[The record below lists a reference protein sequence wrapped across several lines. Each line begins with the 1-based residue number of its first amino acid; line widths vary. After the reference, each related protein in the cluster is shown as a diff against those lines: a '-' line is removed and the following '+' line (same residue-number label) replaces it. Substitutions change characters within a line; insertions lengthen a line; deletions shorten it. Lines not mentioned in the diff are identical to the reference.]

1 MKLTK
6 LKELKTNV
14 KTIANEIQDY
24 VLEKGFLI
32 DEDDQLIIDTF
43 EDMMELIDEQINRRL
58 YSKRYN
64 KNPKLARESKVKNR
78 LLMGLWRVKKK

>member
-1 MKLTK
+1 MKLTD
-6 LKELKTNV
+6 LQNLKTRV

-43 EDMMELIDEQINRRL
+43 EDMMELIDEQINRRV
-58 YSKRYN
+58 YSRKYN
-64 KNPKLARESKVKNR
+64 KNPKLARESKVKTR
-78 LLMGLWRVKKK
+78 LLNALWRKK

>member
-1 MKLTK
+1 MKLTD
-6 LKELKTNV
+6 LQNLKTRV

-43 EDMMELIDEQINRRL
+43 EDMMELIDEQINRRV
-58 YSKRYN
+58 YSRKYN
-64 KNPKLARESKVKNR
+64 RNPKLARESKVKTR
-78 LLMGLWRVKKK
+78 LLNALWRKK

>member
-14 KTIANEIQDY
+14 KTISNEIQDY
-24 VLEKGFLI
+24 ILEKGFLI

-43 EDMMELIDEQINRRL
+43 EDMMELIDECINKLGKQRI
-58 YSKRYN
+58 YN
-64 KNPKLARESKVKNR
+64 SSYKKKERTVKNKI
-78 LLMGLWRVKKK
+78 LNALWRKK